1 MTDYDKGKV
10 SDALFDPD
18 ISVILAELESGPK
31 ESSFLSSKIGI
42 PEQQIRD
49 RLSYL
54 IETGFVLVSDSMFSV
69 DSDKLAKFMEND
81 ENYKGVVDGLTEL
94 DSFLN

>member
-1 MTDYDKGKV
+1 MSYDKVKV
-10 SDALFDPD
+10 AENLFNPD
-18 ISVILAELESGPK
+18 ISIIMTELESGPK
-31 ESSFLSSKIGI
+31 ESRVLSSTLGI
-42 PEQQIRD
+42 SEPEIKG

-54 IETGFVLVSDSMFSV
+54 IEAGFVSMSDSTYGV

-94 DSFLN
+94 DSYLN